1 MRRICATIVTGILVT
16 LIDSWAYSQGYI
28 ATTKTIIIQPYQLF
42 ITFNKTTSLI
52 FPYAIKS
59 VDRGSQDVLAQ
70 KAIGVE
76 NILFVKAGRE
86 NFNQTNLSVIT
97 TDGKLY
103 SFLLDYIS
111 NPATL
116 NIFFTK
122 DTISNGT
129 VPLLLHGN
137 NEAQL
142 QSLTKRIAK
151 VKTNLP
157 GIKDGKYR
165 MLFRLNGIYV
175 KNDVIYYKLE
185 LQNRSNINYDIEM
198 LRFFIRDEKKYKR
211 TASQEIEMHPLY
223 VYGDTSLITS
233 QSKNILVFALPKFTV
248 SERKFLYI
256 QLMEKNGGRHLH
268 LNVQNRSIVKA
279 TQLPE

>member
-1 MRRICATIVTGILVT
+1 MKRICAVIVTGILVA
-16 LIDSWAYSQGYI
+16 LINSWAYSQGYT
-28 ATTKTIIIQPYQLF
+28 ATAKTIIIEPYQLF
-42 ITFNKTTSLI
+42 ITFNKTTILI

-70 KAIGVE
+70 KAMSVE
-76 NILFVKAGRE
+76 NILFVKAARE
-86 NFNQTNLSVIT
+86 NFTQTNLSVIT

-103 SFLLDYIS
+103 SFLLDYMS
-111 NPATL
+111 NPSSL
-116 NIFFTK
+116 NISFTK
-122 DTISNGT
+122 DTISNRT

-137 NEAQL
+137 NETQL
-142 QSLTKRIAK
+142 ESLTKRIAK
-151 VKTNLP
+151 AKTNLP
-157 GIKDGKYR
+157 GIKDSKYR

-185 LQNRSNINYDIEM
+185 LQNRSNIYYDIEM

-211 TASQEIEMHPLY
+211 TASQEIEIHPLY
-223 VYGDTSLITS
+223 IYGDTSSIKY
-233 QSKNILVFALPKFTV
+233 QSKNILVFALPKFTIP
-248 SERKFLYI
+248 ERKFLYI

-279 TQLPE
+279 KRLD